1 MKNILL
7 VALMAFILPPVFA
20 QTDDKTQEMIDRMT
34 PDERTEY
41 YMTQYKLFQQKVDQV
56 YKPAVR
62 NAIKISLDVLEGVG
76 QLPKGTEFV
85 GQEAN
90 RRNVFNYTE
99 YSSYS
104 IDDAKLE
111 IIFFR
116 NFSGVG
122 GAVQITYSGKG
133 AMRENN
139 LRIAW
144 IHGELSDILIDYYRA
159 SNVSYSTTPLSEDAD
174 VSGII
179 SPINSRSSYRFTL
192 MHRER
197 SGYVRLFFESIG
209 F

>member
-7 VALMAFILPPVFA
+7 AVLMTFILTPIFA
-20 QTDDKTQEMIDRMT
+20 QTDFE
-34 PDERTEY
+34 
-41 YMTQYKLFQQKVDQV
+41 LLQQKIEQV

-104 IDDAKLE
+104 IDNARLE

-116 NFSGVG
+116 NFNGVG
-122 GAVQITYSGKG
+122 GKVQITYSRKN
-133 AMRENN
+133 ATRENDMI
-139 LRIAW
+139 IAW
-144 IHGELSDILIDYYRA
+144 IHGELSDILTDYYRA
-159 SNVSYSTTPLSEDAD
+159 SNVSFSTTPLSEDAD
-174 VSGII
+174 VRGRII
-179 SPINSRSSYRFTL
+179 PINSRNRYRFTL
-192 MHRER
+192 MHREGA
-197 SGYVRLFFESIG
+197 GYVRLFFESID